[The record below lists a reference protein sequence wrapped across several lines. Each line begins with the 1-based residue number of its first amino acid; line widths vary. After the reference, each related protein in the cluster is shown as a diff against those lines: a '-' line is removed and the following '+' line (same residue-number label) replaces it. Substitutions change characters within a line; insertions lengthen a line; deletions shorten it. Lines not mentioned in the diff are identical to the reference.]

1 MGGSRGS
8 YTPGLPLSEL
18 QKQREEREKKDNYER
33 QVNEYL
39 QSLLKNINE
48 RDTEKIHQHLQN
60 LKSALERDIEGA
72 IEMRFGGSVIKHTY
86 ANGLSDIDMLVQI
99 NKSSYENKSPQEV
112 LTHFAEQIKRRLPNT
127 EVKIGKLA
135 VTVKYSSGHEIQLL
149 PALKTQTGYKIASF
163 DKGKWSSVIKPH
175 KFAEKLTKV
184 NSENGNRV
192 VPLIKLFKNINSTLS
207 SSKQLSGYHIESLA
221 IDAFKNPANTP
232 RTFKGMV
239 EHFVS
244 HACHAVL
251 NPIKDSTGQ
260 SVHVDSYLG
269 NSNSL
274 ERRQISQNLKMLQK
288 RINAANATSTSDKW
302 RTILG
307 DEE

>member
-8 YTPGLPLSEL
+8 DTPSLPLSEL

-33 QVNEYL
+33 EVNEYL

-60 LKSALERDIEGA
+60 LKRALEREIEGA

-112 LTHFAEQIKRRLPNT
+112 LTHFAEQIKRSLPST

-163 DKGKWSSVIKPH
+163 NKEKWSSVIKPH

-192 VPLIKLFKNINSTLS
+192 VPLIKLFKNINSTLP
-207 SSKQLSGYHIESLA
+207 SSKQLSGYHVESLA

-239 EHFVS
+239 EHFVRHS
-244 HACHAVL
+244 SHAVL

-307 DEE
+307 DVE